1 MAERLNKA
9 EQAYEL
15 LEEMITFRE
24 LEPGTMIS
32 ESALMEL
39 TGLGRT
45 PVREAIQRLA
55 RERVVEIHP
64 NRGIFIAQLSVD
76 QQLRLLEL
84 RRVVEELAVRLAA
97 ERAEPHQREQM
108 AQLADDLANFAGDD
122 VRQFAHLLK
131 RAHRSID
138 DAAHN
143 DYLQVAM
150 APLQGLSRRFWFAH
164 LHDVEYDLR
173 QASVKHSAILRA
185 ICSGDQEAAAK
196 ASIALNDYLTEFA
209 YETLRGP
216 RITRSTTKYEA
227 GARRS

>member
-1 MAERLNKA
+1 MGGRLNKS

-24 LEPGTMIS
+24 LEPGAMIS
-32 ESALMEL
+32 ESALMEA

-45 PVREAIQRLA
+45 PVREALQRLA

-64 NRGIFIAQLSVD
+64 SRGIFVAQSSVD

-84 RRVVEELAVRLAA
+84 RRVMEELAVRLAT
-97 ERAEPHQREQM
+97 ERAEPHQRKQM
-108 AQLADDLANFAGDD
+108 AQLADELATFEGTD
-122 VRQFAHLLK
+122 VRRFAQLLK
-131 RAHRSID
+131 QAHRSID

-143 DYLQVAM
+143 DYLEVAM

-164 LHDVEYDLR
+164 LHDIEFDLR
-173 QASVKHSAILRA
+173 QAGAKHSAILRA

-196 ASIALNDYLTEFA
+196 ASVSLNDYLTEFA
-209 YETLRGP
+209 YDTLRGP
-216 RITRSTTKYEA
+216 RITRSYIH
-227 GARRS
+227 G